1 MQKTRT
7 PILLA
12 LSFAALSLTA
22 ANTAFA
28 SSYIHPSNSEKGYV
42 AVPEH
47 FKSDKTRAQVQA
59 EAAEFVK
66 NGGPVCF
73 RSRNYPPLD
82 TTQASTKTRQQVID
96 AIGEANQNLPVLVLA
111 DDADPSLADGE
122 HGGTRFV
129 AGLTNLLHA
138 LHARHGFP
146 EAHP

>member
-28 SSYIHPSNSEKGYV
+28 RSYIHPSNSEKGYV

-66 NGGPVCF
+66 NGGPETF

-96 AIGEANQNLPVLVLA
+96 EFMNESPAQ
-111 DDADPSLADGE
+111 
-122 HGGTRFV
+122 RK
-129 AGLTNLLHA
+129 
-138 LHARHGFP
+138 ARLEMLRG
-146 EAHP
+146 

>member
-1 MQKTRT
+1 MRDTLFILDPSFDDPALPGRRFHCRDCT
-7 PILLA
+7 TVDGLLA
-12 LSFAALSLTA
+12 GFPDIAARLDVIRIA
-22 ANTAFA
+22 
-28 SSYIHPSNSEKGYV
+28 
-42 AVPEH
+42 
-47 FKSDKTRAQVQA
+47 
-59 EAAEFVK
+59 
-66 NGGPVCF
+66 
-73 RSRNYPPLD
+73 YPRP
-82 TTQASTKTRQQVID
+82 RQQVID

>member
-59 EAAEFVK
+59 ETIEFVK
-66 NGGPVCF
+66 NGGTDSF
-73 RSRNYPPLD
+73 RSSSYPPLD
-82 TTQASTKTRQQVID
+82 RSQASNKSRKQVMD
-96 AIGEANQNLPVLVLA
+96 EFLNESPEQRRARLA
-111 DDADPSLADGE
+111 MYRG
-122 HGGTRFV
+122 
-129 AGLTNLLHA
+129 
-138 LHARHGFP
+138 
-146 EAHP
+146 